1 MSKDKKDK
9 FSEHIKSSSN
19 IVNNQFID
27 KDFKNEAKKKFIDCP
42 GFNRPL
48 LVINRGYGVG
58 KYNFEYCLLDGSFP
72 YLIENHLICI
82 TSNHI
87 NEKKIKLYKHII
99 KSLEDER
106 TKNFIN
112 LYFGNSAINTTEL
125 EYILPIYV
133 CL

>member
-1 MSKDKKDK
+1 MGSP
-9 FSEHIKSSSN
+9 IIISSN

-27 KDFKNEAKKKFIDCP
+27 KDFKNEVKKKYIDKS
-42 GFNRPL
+42 GLNTPL

-58 KYNFEYCLLDGSFP
+58 KYNFEYCLLDGSFS

-82 TSNHI
+82 TSNHK
-87 NEKKIKLYKHII
+87 NEKKIKLYKDII
-99 KSLEDER
+99 KSLENKR

-125 EYILPIYV
+125 EYILPIYG
-133 CL
+133 CSTN